1 MKWHKYLFMLSLVV
15 CFLAGRLTAATTGK
29 ISGQVLDA
37 KSSEPLIGVNITVEG
52 TSLGAAT
59 DQDGFYFII
68 NVPPG
73 TYNLTASY
81 IGYQSQKQTNILV
94 QSDLTSKV
102 NFRMDESVIEGDVVE
117 IIAEKPAIQRDLT
130 ASQQGFSDHEIN
142 SAPIQQ
148 LSELIDIQAGVNT
161 VGSET
166 SGYVSGAPGD
176 GMHIRGGRENETL
189 FLVDGIKVG
198 DDIYGGSRYL
208 QNTSGSSIEEMKTII
223 GTFNAEYGG
232 KMAGVISAVTKDG
245 DDKLMGR
252 YSAYTDNFGISRY
265 DRNTYQN
272 ELTLS
277 GPIPYI
283 KKLYFYAN
291 GQLRTTDGRP
301 DIYGLVIPNWQDS
314 KGQVGRFTSGKKVPA
329 NWNDQWNG
337 MLKLTYQ
344 PISTLKVS
352 ANYFRSYNQDAKY
365 KHAFRYLPYS
375 FPFTE
380 TNNWGFIFKLVHT
393 LSKSTFYD
401 FITSYQYTDFFYGVN
416 KTPEFLDYY
425 GSRITDEEWYY
436 SGADNEYNA
445 DTSKTFQA
453 VLNLTSQLNKNHQVK
468 TGFEFRRLNVMHRMG
483 GGGSIY
489 QEVEGKLYEK
499 YAAFARRRPLEMA
512 GYVQD
517 KMEFDQIG
525 LIVNVG
531 ARTEYWD
538 PRMTYM
544 KDPNSPYTTQ
554 MLKTEP
560 KIRVSPR
567 FGISYPISEKAAF
580 HLAYGHFYQFPR
592 YMELLSGLNDRG
604 FYAGRMNLSN
614 PGPGI
619 SNANANP
626 EKTVSYETGVQ
637 FQAAPEVTVNVTA
650 YYREL
655 SDLIGVRWMTGGG
668 GYVYLDN
675 VDFGNSRGVEI
686 VVTKNFS
693 HNWSLRLNYTWSKA
707 LISTSS
713 PLTAAQK
720 NRFIA
725 YQTFLADWDRPH
737 VMGGLFI
744 YGKPGNWTFSLGA
757 DARSGRP
764 YSVLAEVLNTERMPW
779 DINTKLQLTKYI
791 HLMGFEQSV
800 FLRVN
805 NLFDRRNVLN
815 VYQETGK
822 WNDDGLTG
830 TPPDYD
836 AQPTRISDGR
846 TIQLGAQ
853 LSF

>member
-1 MKWHKYLFMLSLVV
+1 MGSLKNLLLVAALFFASLS
-15 CFLAGRLTAATTGK
+15 GIQAATTGK
-29 ISGQVLDA
+29 ISGRVSDA
-37 KSSEPLIGVNITVEG
+37 KTGEPLIGVNVIVEN

-59 DQDGFYFII
+59 DQDGFFFII

-73 TYNLTASY
+73 TYDLEVSY
-81 IGYQSQKQTNILV
+81 IGYQSQKKIGVSV
-94 QSDLTSKV
+94 QSDLTSRVDFKLE
-102 NFRMDESVIEGDVVE
+102 ESVIEGDVVE
-117 IIAEKPAIQRDLT
+117 IFAEKPSIQRDLT
-130 ASQQGFSDHEIN
+130 ASQQGFSNREID

-161 VGSET
+161 VGSEA

-245 DDKLMGR
+245 DDKLTGT

-277 GPIPYI
+277 GPVPLI

-301 DIYGLVIPNWQDS
+301 DIYGLEIPNWQDS
-314 KGQVGRFTSGKKVPA
+314 KGQIGRYAPGTKVPA
-329 NWNDQWNG
+329 DWNDQWNG
-337 MLKLTYQ
+337 MLKLTYN
-344 PISTLKVS
+344 PISTIKLS
-352 ANYFRSYNQDAKY
+352 LNYFRSYNRDGKY
-365 KHAFRYLPYS
+365 KHAYRYIPYS
-375 FPFTE
+375 FPFSE
-380 TNNWGFIFKLVHT
+380 TNNYGVIFKLVHT

-425 GSRITDEEWYY
+425 GSRIANEEWYY

-445 DTSKTFQA
+445 DSSKTFQA
-453 VLNLTSQLNKNHQVK
+453 VLNLTSQINNNHQLK
-468 TGFEFRRLNVMHRMG
+468 TGVELRRLDVMHRMSV
-483 GGGSIY
+483 GGSIY
-489 QEVEGKLYEK
+489 QEVESKLYEK
-499 YAAFARRRPLEMA
+499 YAAFARRRPLELA
-512 GYVQD
+512 TYLQD
-517 KMEFDQIG
+517 KMEFDEIG

-531 ARTEYWD
+531 VRGEYWD
-538 PRMTYM
+538 PRMRYM
-544 KDPNSPYTTQ
+544 EDPNSPYTTP
-554 MLKTEP
+554 MIKTDP
-560 KIRVSPR
+560 KIRISPR

-604 FYAGRMNLSN
+604 FYSGRPNLSD

-637 FQAAPEVTVNVTA
+637 FQAAPEVTMNVTA

-655 SDLIGVRWMTGGG
+655 SDLIGVRWMSGGG

-675 VDFGNSRGVEI
+675 VDFGNSRGIEI
-686 VVTKNFS
+686 VMTKKFT

-737 VMGGLFI
+737 VLGGLFI
-744 YGKPGNWTFSLGA
+744 YGRPRNWTFSLGA

-779 DINTKLQLTKYI
+779 EINTKLQLTKFL

-805 NLFDRRNVLN
+805 NIFDRRNVLN

-846 TIQLGAQ
+846 TIQVGAQ
-853 LSF
+853 ITF